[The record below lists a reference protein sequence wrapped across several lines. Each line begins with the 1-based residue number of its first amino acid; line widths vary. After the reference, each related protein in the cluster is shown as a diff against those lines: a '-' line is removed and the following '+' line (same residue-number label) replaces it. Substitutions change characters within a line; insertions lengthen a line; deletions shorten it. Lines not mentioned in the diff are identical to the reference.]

1 MLFVVVEFENHRQVT
16 VQNMQDILQ
25 YEELWLHVLPEQQFI
40 VQDIHY
46 LNTKKPQNKHNFCQC

>member
-1 MLFVVVEFENHRQVT
+1 MSFVVVEFENHRQVT

-25 YEELWLHVLPEQQFI
+25 YEELWLRVLLEQQFI

-46 LNTKKPQNKHNFCQC
+46 LKYQETAK